1 MPRQVRPTV
10 LVAYA
15 TFVLLGITGGT
26 GGVLLPSQMAS
37 YGVSRA
43 MIGITF
49 FTVSVGFVL
58 ASLSTGAMVSRLG
71 ARMSLTAG
79 GGALLLS
86 GLYLATRPPFVASV
100 LAQVVTGYGVGI
112 LESVLM
118 ACLAALPGATR

>member
-58 ASLSTGAMVSRLG
+58 ASLSTGAMVSRLPG
-71 ARMSLTAG
+71 PDVPDGRAAPSCYPGFIWPLARHLWRSCW
-79 GGALLLS
+79 
-86 GLYLATRPPFVASV
+86 R
-100 LAQVVTGYGVGI
+100 
-112 LESVLM
+112 
-118 ACLAALPGATR
+118 R